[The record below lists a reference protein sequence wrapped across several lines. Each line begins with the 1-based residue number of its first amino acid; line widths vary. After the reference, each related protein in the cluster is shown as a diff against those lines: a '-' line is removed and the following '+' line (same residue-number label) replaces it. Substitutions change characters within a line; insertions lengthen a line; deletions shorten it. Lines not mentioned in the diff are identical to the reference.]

1 MRVLGNRVK
10 TYLAGEVQVVE
21 GWVGEAWT
29 RERLGRVGKYTYGGA
44 GRKVCHT
51 ALNSAKQNSTTA

>member
-21 GWVGEAWT
+21 GWVGEAWA
-29 RERLGRVGKYTYGGA
+29 RERLGRVGKYAYGVGI
-44 GRKVCHT
+44 
-51 ALNSAKQNSTTA
+51 